1 MKSNFFESL
10 VGLGVIFV
18 AIIFFYYAYSNSG
31 KSNSSQTYEISAI
44 FTEVSGLMTG
54 ADVRLSGIKIGSVT
68 SQNLDV
74 QTYDAVVLMQINNEI
89 KIPADSSA
97 KISSEGLLGGN
108 YIAIEPGGSDEMLIA
123 GDSIELTQGSIDL
136 IGLLGNAVF
145 GS

>member
-18 AIIFFYYAYSNSG
+18 AIIFFYYAYTNSG

-68 SQNLDV
+68 SQNLDG

-89 KIPADSSA
+89 KIPTDSSA
-97 KISSEGLLGGN
+97 KISSEGLLAVS
-108 YIAIEPGGSDEMLIA
+108 YTH
-123 GDSIELTQGSIDL
+123 LTLPTI
-136 IGLLGNAVF
+136 VRV
-145 GS
+145 

>member
-1 MKSNFFESL
+1 MKNNTFESL
-10 VGLGVIFV
+10 VGLGVILV
-18 AIIFFYYAYSNSG
+18 AIFFFYYAYSNSS
-31 KSNSSQTYEISAI
+31 KSNSSRNYEISAI

-68 SQNLDV
+68 AQDLDK
-74 QTYDAVVLMQINNEI
+74 QTYDAVVRMEINNEI
-89 KIPADSSA
+89 KIPTDSSA

-108 YIAIEPGGSDEMLIA
+108 YIAIEPGGSDDMLGA